1 MVFLGFNTRQ
11 IHTGKE
17 DYELGSTVLEAIGE
31 ACAAAG
37 RTTPS
42 VFESYVEEKLRPSII
57 QWVKKYEQLYYQYQ
71 SDRLP
76 FCTLPVHSL
85 LHLPNYI
92 IDSGPLWT
100 VWSYPTERLCGFIV
114 QLSKSKKNPYASFA
128 RRLREIAQLNQIKLL
143 YSLHNELDLST
154 ETSDRRRGLHLN
166 GDRPVPR
173 SMTVPVRNYLAQ
185 EYGLDD
191 DEAASRL
198 PDRAEFWG
206 RVQYLEGGDTV
217 LGADSISRE
226 KQARMRDSTYD
237 KFEHQVGKYAH
248 RRHQDPVWEWRIGY
262 GQLQRVVR
270 FPIDA
275 SLALDNSAGNSE
287 SNTRPGDSDDGDA
300 VRAHGRIP
308 FSRAENFAPLLA
320 IDVDHV
326 NCLIARIPD
335 YRPHQPRWEALLMFK
350 MYRFSELIAEIKL
363 DRIEKWRK
371 VHLSGLNTLFDEGR
385 AAREATCLD
394 NAK

>member
-1 MVFLGFNTRQ
+1 
-11 IHTGKE
+11 
-17 DYELGSTVLEAIGE
+17 
-31 ACAAAG
+31 
-37 RTTPS
+37 
-42 VFESYVEEKLRPSII
+42 
-57 QWVKKYEQLYYQYQ
+57 
-71 SDRLP
+71 
-76 FCTLPVHSL
+76 
-85 LHLPNYI
+85 
-92 IDSGPLWT
+92 
-100 VWSYPTERLCGFIV
+100 
-114 QLSKSKKNPYASFA
+114 
-128 RRLREIAQLNQIKLL
+128 
-143 YSLHNELDLST
+143 
-154 ETSDRRRGLHLN
+154 
-166 GDRPVPR
+166 
-173 SMTVPVRNYLAQ
+173 MTVPVRNYLAQ

-237 KFEHQVGKYAH
+237 KVCASLDVDLLYNCASFIRQFEHQVGKYAH

-300 VRAHGRIP
+300 VRFVNVAVICPLKHEYRAHGRIP

-335 YRPHQPRWEALLMFK
+335 YRPHQPRWEALYERPDTMQGDF
-350 MYRFSELIAEIKL
+350 
-363 DRIEKWRK
+363 
-371 VHLSGLNTLFDEGR
+371 N
-385 AAREATCLD
+385 
-394 NAK
+394 N